1 MPLIDGS
8 EHRSDTTFTTSE
20 EARVARAAGTIGLA
34 TLVSRILGFIRDM
47 VVAAIF
53 GATLAADAFY
63 VAYRIP
69 SMLREL
75 FAEGS
80 MSAGFVPVFTEYLT
94 KRSKGEAR
102 RLAHAAFTMVLLG
115 LTIISLLGIL
125 LAPWLVKLIAP
136 GFGDDPYKSELTT
149 FLTRLMFPY
158 LLFIGLAAL
167 AMGMLN
173 SLRSFGAPA
182 ISPAIFNLSIIGTVL
197 FISPVLTEPIIGV
210 AFGVLIGGLAQ
221 WLIQVPALHR
231 HSMAFR
237 ICWEPSHEGIRRM
250 AILLFPILLGLS
262 VSQINIFF
270 NTLFASFLPEGS
282 VTYLYY
288 GMRLI
293 HFPLGIFGIAL
304 ATAILPSMA
313 VQAVNN
319 AHQELKETLSFGL
332 RLVFFIT
339 FPALVGLILLR
350 IPIVHLLF
358 QHGEFTYQATL
369 GTAAAVMGYAVGLW
383 AFGGVRIVVSSF
395 YALQD
400 TKTPVRV
407 AILAVV
413 ANIILSLILM
423 PSLKHAGLA
432 LAASLASILNF
443 GLLIWHLQKRLGQF
457 DWQRI
462 LRSHGRVLI
471 ASAALGLISWWVANQ
486 GIWIMQGHWIHKTL
500 LLGGGILGSVAAYLV
515 IHLLMKSEEMFFLW
529 RTLKG
534 RIDPRH

>member
-1 MPLIDGS
+1 M
-8 EHRSDTTFTTSE
+8 SE
-20 EARVARAAGTIGLA
+20 EVRVTRAAGIIGLA
-34 TLVSRILGFIRDM
+34 TFISRILGFIRDM

-94 KRSKGEAR
+94 KHSREEAR
-102 RLAHAAFTMVLLG
+102 RLAHSAFTIVLLG

-125 LAPWLVKLIAP
+125 LAPWLVQLIAP
-136 GFGDDPYKSELTT
+136 GFRNEPYKSELTI
-149 FLTRLMFPY
+149 FLTQLMFPY

-167 AMGMLN
+167 AMGLLN

-182 ISPAIFNLSIIGTVL
+182 ISPALFNLCIIGMVL
-197 FISPVLTEPIIGV
+197 FISPLLTEPILGV
-210 AFGVLIGGLAQ
+210 AIGVLIGGVAQ
-221 WLIQVPALHR
+221 WLIQLPGLHR
-231 HSMAFR
+231 NSMAFR
-237 ICWEPSHEGIRRM
+237 LRWEPSHKGIRRIG
-250 AILLFPILLGLS
+250 ILLFPILMGLS

-288 GMRLI
+288 AMRLI

-313 VQAVNN
+313 AQAVNDTLTD
-319 AHQELKETLSFGL
+319 LKETLSFGL

-383 AFGGVRIVVSSF
+383 AFGAVRIVVSTF

-400 TKTPVRV
+400 TKTPVKV
-407 AILAVV
+407 AVLAVGT
-413 ANIILSLILM
+413 NILLSLILM

-432 LAASLASILNF
+432 LAASLASILNL
-443 GLLIWHLQKRLGQF
+443 GLLIWHLQKRLGLI

-462 LRSHGRVLI
+462 LKSHGRVLI
-471 ASAALGLISWWVANQ
+471 ASAAMSMICWEVAHQ
-486 GIWIMQGHWIHKTL
+486 GVWIMQGYWIDKTV
-500 LLGGGILGSVAAYLV
+500 LLGGGILGSGIVYFV
-515 IHLLMKSEEMFFLW
+515 IHLMMKSEEVSFLW
-529 RTLKG
+529 RIVKG
-534 RIDPRH
+534 RISSKL

>member
-1 MPLIDGS
+1 MK
-8 EHRSDTTFTTSE
+8 TSE
-20 EARVARAAGTIGLA
+20 TTLSTQENVRVTRAAGIIGLA
-34 TLVSRILGFIRDM
+34 TFISRVLGFIRDM

-69 SMLREL
+69 SLLREL

-94 KRSKGEAR
+94 KRSKEDAR
-102 RLAHAAFTMVLLG
+102 RLAHATFTMVLLV
-115 LTIISLLGIL
+115 LLLVSLLGIL
-125 LAPWLVKLIAP
+125 VAPWLVRAIAP
-136 GFGDDPYKSELTT
+136 GFSDDPYKTELTT

-173 SLRSFGAPA
+173 SLRSFAAPA
-182 ISPAIFNLSIIGTVL
+182 LSPAVYNLCVIGMVLWISPM
-197 FISPVLTEPIIGV
+197 LTEPIIGV
-210 AFGVLIGGLAQ
+210 AFGVVIGGLAQ
-221 WLIQVPALHR
+221 WLIQLPGLHQQ
-231 HSMAFR
+231 SMAFR
-237 ICWEPSHEGIRRM
+237 LRWEPSHEGLKRM
-250 AILLFPILLGLS
+250 GILLLPILLGLS

-270 NTLFASFLPEGS
+270 NTLFASFLKEGS

-313 VQAVNN
+313 TQAANH
-319 AHQELKETLSFGL
+319 ARAELTETLSFGL

-339 FPALVGLILLR
+339 FPAMIGLILLR

-358 QHGEFTYQATL
+358 QHGEFTYQDTL

-383 AFGGVRIVVSSF
+383 AFGGVRIVVSAF

-400 TKTPVRV
+400 TKTPVRI

-413 ANIILSLILM
+413 ANILLSLILM
-423 PSLKHAGLA
+423 PFLKHAGLA
-432 LAASLASILNF
+432 LAASLASILNLS
-443 GLLIWHLQKRLGQF
+443 LLIWQFQRRLGMVG
-457 DWQRI
+457 WHRI

-471 ASAALGLISWWVANQ
+471 SSAVMGIICWWVAHQ
-486 GIWIMQGHWIHKTL
+486 GVWIMQGHWIHKSFL
-500 LLGGGILGSVAAYLV
+500 LAGGVFGGIVVYFA
-515 IHLLMKSEEMFFLW
+515 IHLLMKSEEVFFLW
-529 RTLKG
+529 KIVKG
-534 RIDPRH
+534 RIMRVN